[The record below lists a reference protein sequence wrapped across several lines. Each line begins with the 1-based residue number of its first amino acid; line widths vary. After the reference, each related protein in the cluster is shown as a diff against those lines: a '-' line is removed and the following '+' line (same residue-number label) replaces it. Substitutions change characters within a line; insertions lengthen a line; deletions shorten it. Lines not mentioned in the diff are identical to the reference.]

1 MTSFYRYLPL
11 FVLVFLLASCSF
23 QSLESVSNPAPEST
37 SSLVV
42 GAIDTLPE
50 DVSSSGTEASESL
63 NSSQSTDT
71 PEPAKAPANTPSA
84 TPTVTPTPTTEP
96 IVDDPDAE
104 AAFVKHRTS
113 TPTSTATS
121 TPTEAPTETP
131 TATSESAVAA
141 DSPTPVPT
149 VAPCSSDEGCY
160 PTPAPPI
167 AALENTENIL
177 LLGTD
182 RREGDHAWRTDTVM
196 LAAIDWENQRV
207 GVLSFPRDL
216 LIQYPWDEQRRIN
229 EVDFRGERIV
239 DYPEGGFGL
248 LKDVFQQNFG
258 IRIDKAV
265 RLHRS
270 GFVEL
275 VDAVGGV
282 DVTADCDLWELSPKP
297 PGQEGYFVLH
307 VPTGVNH
314 FNGEDALK
322 YATYRYATGD
332 WDRRRRQQVV
342 ILALRDRALNLNLI
356 PQIPHFIDIL
366 GRNFQT
372 DINVIDLARY
382 ATFGLQLDI
391 NNVRSKVLG
400 RDETVKLN
408 HPSGA
413 YYLGSDGD
421 KLFEAIRNIFNSA
434 PIQEQVE
441 RPQGCP
447 PAPGWA
453 KDYTTP
459 TPEGGG

>member
-1 MTSFYRYLPL
+1 MTNLPRYLL
-11 FVLVFLLASCSF
+11 IISLLLLLASCS
-23 QSLESVSNPAPEST
+23 LRTPEIAPTNTPESA
-37 SSLVV
+37 SSMVV
-42 GAIDTLPE
+42 GAIDALPDE
-50 DVSSSGTEASESL
+50 LATPEIDTPS
-63 NSSQSTDT
+63 STDT
-71 PEPAKAPANTPSA
+71 PTNTPST
-84 TPTVTPTPTTEP
+84 TP
-96 IVDDPDAE
+96 
-104 AAFVKHRTS
+104 
-113 TPTSTATS
+113 
-121 TPTEAPTETP
+121 TP
-131 TATSESAVAA
+131 TATSAPIIDEPAA
-141 DSPTPVPT
+141 EAMLVKHKTATPTHTLTPTPTETATATPTPPPTAPPIPEDPLTSTPTGIPCSSDAGCDPTPVPP
-149 VAPCSSDEGCY
+149 VAV
-160 PTPAPPI
+160 
-167 AALENTENIL
+167 LENTENIL

-182 RREGDHAWRTDTVM
+182 RRENDHSWRTDTIM

-207 GVLSFPRDL
+207 GVLSFPRDY
-216 LIQYPWDEQRRIN
+216 LIEYPWGEQRRIN
-229 EVDFRGERIV
+229 EVDFRGERIL
-239 DYPEGGFGL
+239 DYPGGGFGL
-248 LKDVFQQNFG
+248 LKDVFQQNLG
-258 IRIDKAV
+258 IRVDKAV

-307 VPTGVNH
+307 VPTGVHH

-332 WDRRRRQQVV
+332 WDRRRRQQVM

-356 PQIPHFIDIL
+356 PQIPHFLNIL
-366 GRNFQT
+366 GRNFQS

-382 ATFGLQLDI
+382 ATFGLQLDM

-400 RDETVKLN
+400 RHETVKIN

-421 KLFEAIRNIFNSA
+421 KLFEAIRNIFDSP

-453 KDYTTP
+453 YDYMTP
-459 TPEGGG
+459 TPSSEQ

>member
-1 MTSFYRYLPL
+1 
-11 FVLVFLLASCSF
+11 V
-23 QSLESVSNPAPEST
+23 
-37 SSLVV
+37 
-42 GAIDTLPE
+42 
-50 DVSSSGTEASESL
+50 
-63 NSSQSTDT
+63 
-71 PEPAKAPANTPSA
+71 
-84 TPTVTPTPTTEP
+84 
-96 IVDDPDAE
+96 
-104 AAFVKHRTS
+104 
-113 TPTSTATS
+113 
-121 TPTEAPTETP
+121 
-131 TATSESAVAA
+131 
-141 DSPTPVPT
+141 
-149 VAPCSSDEGCY
+149 
-160 PTPAPPI
+160 

-182 RREGDHAWRTDTVM
+182 RRENDHSWRTDTVM

-216 LIQYPWDEQRRIN
+216 LIEYPWGEQRRIN
-229 EVDFRGERIV
+229 GVDFRGERII
-239 DYPEGGFGL
+239 DYPGGGFGL
-248 LKDVFQQNFG
+248 LQDVFQQNFG
-258 IRIDKAV
+258 IRVDKVV

-307 VPTGVNH
+307 VPTGTHH
-314 FNGEDALK
+314 FDGEDALK

-342 ILALRDRALNLNLI
+342 ILALRDKALNLNLI
-356 PQIPHFIDIL
+356 PQIPHFLDIL

-382 ATFGLQLDI
+382 ATFGMQLDM

-400 RDETVKLN
+400 RDETVKVD

-413 YYLGSDGD
+413 YLLGSDGD
-421 KLFEAIRNIFNSA
+421 KLFEAIRHIFDSP

-447 PAPGWA
+447 PVPAWA

-459 TPEGGG
+459 TPDQ

>member
-1 MTSFYRYLPL
+1 MISSYRYLL
-11 FVLVFLLASCSF
+11 FLLLVFIPAGCSL
-23 QSLESVSNPAPEST
+23 QTPEISPEGAAEAT

-42 GAIDTLPE
+42 GAIDSLPE
-50 DVSSSGTEASESL
+50 QLSTGGEETSEPSD
-63 NSSQSTDT
+63 STPSTHT
-71 PEPAKAPANTPSA
+71 PEPTNVPTNTPSA
-84 TPTVTPTPTTEP
+84 TPTIEP
-96 IVDDPDAE
+96 IADDPDAE
-104 AAFVKHRTS
+104 ATLVKYH
-113 TPTSTATS
+113 TPTPTDTI
-121 TPTEAPTETP
+121 TPTPTGTPSETPAPPP
-131 TATSESAVAA
+131 TATPESVAAA
-141 DSPTPVPT
+141 DSPTPGPAAT
-149 VAPCSSDEGCY
+149 ACSSDEDCH
-160 PTPAPPI
+160 PTAVPPI

-182 RREGDHAWRTDTVM
+182 RRQNDHSWRTDTVM

-229 EVDFRGERIV
+229 EVDFRGERII

-248 LKDVFQQNFG
+248 LKDVFLQNFG

-270 GFVEL
+270 GFIEL

-282 DVTADCDLWELSPKP
+282 DVIADCDLWELSPKP

-307 VPTGVNH
+307 VPTGTHH
-314 FNGEDALK
+314 FDGEDALK

-372 DINVIDLARY
+372 DINVLDLARY
-382 ATFGLQLDI
+382 ATFGLQLDM
-391 NNVRSKVLG
+391 NNVRSRVLG
-400 RDETVKLN
+400 RNETVKLD

-413 YYLGSDGD
+413 YYLVSDGD
-421 KLFEAIRNIFNSA
+421 KLFEAIGNIFDAA

-453 KDYTTP
+453 KDYMTP
-459 TPEGGG
+459 TPEGG

>member
-1 MTSFYRYLPL
+1 MVKY
-11 FVLVFLLASCSF
+11 
-23 QSLESVSNPAPEST
+23 Q
-37 SSLVV
+37 
-42 GAIDTLPE
+42 
-50 DVSSSGTEASESL
+50 TE
-63 NSSQSTDT
+63 
-71 PEPAKAPANTPSA
+71 
-84 TPTVTPTPTTEP
+84 
-96 IVDDPDAE
+96 
-104 AAFVKHRTS
+104 
-113 TPTSTATS
+113 TPTSTV
-121 TPTEAPTETP
+121 TPMPTDTPTETP
-131 TATSESAVAA
+131 TTAPTSTPESVAA
-141 DSPTPVPT
+141 DDTPTPVPT
-149 VAPCSSDEGCY
+149 ATPCSLEEGCY
-160 PTPAPPI
+160 STPAPPI

-182 RREGDHAWRTDTVM
+182 RRENDHSWRTDTVM

-216 LIQYPWDEQRRIN
+216 LVQYPWDEQRRIN

-248 LKDVFQQNFG
+248 LTDVFQQNFG
-258 IRIDKAV
+258 VRIDKVV

-275 VDAVGGV
+275 VDAVDGV
-282 DVTADCDLWELSPKP
+282 DVAADCDLWELSPKP

-307 VPTGVNH
+307 VPTGVHH

-356 PQIPHFIDIL
+356 PQIPHFIEIL

-372 DINVIDLARY
+372 NINLLDLARY
-382 ATFGLQLDI
+382 ATFGLQLDM

-413 YYLGSDGD
+413 YYLVSDGD
-421 KLFEAIRNIFNSA
+421 KLFEAMQNIFDSA
-434 PIQEQVE
+434 PIEEQVN

-447 PAPGWA
+447 PPPGWA
-453 KDYTTP
+453 KDYMTP